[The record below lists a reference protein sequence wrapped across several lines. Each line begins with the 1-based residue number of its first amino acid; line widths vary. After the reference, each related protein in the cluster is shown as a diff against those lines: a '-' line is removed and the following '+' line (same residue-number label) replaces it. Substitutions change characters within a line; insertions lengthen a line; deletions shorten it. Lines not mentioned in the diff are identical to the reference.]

1 VNQILQK
8 HIESIKLSE
17 KIQSLKDDASLNNVQ
32 KNFIISVKEEI
43 LEECEQSIFKF
54 LTEMKL
60 KLKLRDVN
68 EKQLRTFIVDY

>member
-17 KIQSLKDDASLNNVQ
+17 KIQSLKDDASLTNVQ